1 MGINRQVLHA
11 LLSENAYDPIR
22 GSVLL
27 IGRSTVTIRET
38 TISAIAKKFGRSTPS
53 WVTSAKSTKHSS
65 EVFFIDD
72 IELFRWLS
80 PEIQD
85 IDVLDVSEYEGANI
99 VHDLNTPVGSSLEGK
114 YDFVY
119 DSSVLDN
126 IFSPAAGISN
136 IYRMMSKG
144 GRYLGLNVS
153 SFYPGA
159 FAALPPEW
167 FYAFFSVN
175 KCSDLKVYLT
185 VQREAGLDRF
195 EYLTDLYRYKPT
207 YTPSV
212 DFNHFHAVTKSVG
225 VCHSIVIAEK
235 GSHSEAPSEVCA
247 QEVLLPVNLQY
258 LQSSRS
264 IDWAKAEL
272 RYSASARP
280 ILSATGSK
288 AYETSGQAFHDSDH
302 YIFLG
307 SGF

>member
-27 IGRSTVTIRET
+27 IGRSTVTIRES
-38 TISAIAKKFGRSTPS
+38 TISAIAKEFGRPTPS
-53 WVTSAKSTKHSS
+53 WATSAKSTKHSS
-65 EVFFIDD
+65 DIFFIDD

-80 PEIQD
+80 PKIET

-99 VHDLNTPVGSSLEGK
+99 VHDLNTPVGSALEGK
-114 YDFVY
+114 YDFIY

-126 IFSPAAGISN
+126 IFSPATGITN
-136 IYRMMSKG
+136 IYRMMSSG

-175 KCSDLKVYLT
+175 ECSDLKVYLT

-207 YTPSV
+207 YTPSA

-225 VCHSIVIAEK
+225 VCHSIIIAEK
-235 GSHSEAPSEVCA
+235 KSHLGGQSDVCT
-247 QEVLLPVNLQY
+247 QDVVFPVNLQY
-258 LQSSRS
+258 VESSRAK
-264 IDWAKAEL
+264 DWAKAEL
-272 RYSASARP
+272 RYAASPRP
-280 ILSATGSK
+280 ILGATRPTVR
-288 AYETSGQAFHDSDH
+288 ETFVRTFHDSDH

>member
-27 IGRSTVTIRET
+27 IGRSTVTIRES
-38 TISAIAKKFGRSTPS
+38 TITAIAKKFDRPTPR
-53 WVTSAKSTKHSS
+53 WVTSAKATKHSS
-65 EVFFIDD
+65 DIFFIDD
-72 IELFRWLS
+72 IDLFRWLS
-80 PEIQD
+80 PEIET
-85 IDVLDVSEYEGANI
+85 IDVLDVSEYEGANVI
-99 VHDLNTPVGSSLEGK
+99 HDLNTPVGSSLEGK
-114 YDFVY
+114 YDFIY

-126 IFSPAAGISN
+126 IFSPATGITN
-136 IYRMMSKG
+136 IYRMMSRG

-153 SFYPGA
+153 SFFPGA

-175 KCSDLKVYLT
+175 ECSDLKVYLT

-207 YTPSV
+207 FTPSA

-235 GSHSEAPSEVCA
+235 NSYSGAQSEVGT
-247 QEVLLPVNLQY
+247 QEVVLPVNLQY
-258 LQSSRS
+258 VQSSS
-264 IDWAKAEL
+264 SKDWARAER

-280 ILSATGSK
+280 ILSATVPK
-288 AYETSGQAFHDSDH
+288 AYETSQRTFHDSDH